1 MTYGYQTCVS
11 IKATTQ
17 NNNTVETNRKK
28 NVRVFQTSN
37 GQTRR
42 YAMIKDGR
50 EWCSRTRTRP
60 QENGLCT

>member
-17 NNNTVETNRKK
+17 NNNTVETNGKK
-28 NVRVFQTSN
+28 NVKVFQTSN

-42 YAMIKDGR
+42 YAKKYDKGR
-50 EWCSRTRTRP
+50 KRMM
-60 QENGLCT
+60 